1 VTNRFIHF
9 SKNTAQTG
17 EKKRM
22 NNIHKI
28 ALFSLS
34 VLLLAG
40 CMSFQE
46 AGIERGQ
53 TVFNRVSFRSV
64 KGNTIYYANRIYGGI
79 LISAGTECTINDF
92 TSGAIKFTANGDK
105 YVLRQWLI
113 GQGTEDARVSFEKFF
128 LEDKEA
134 IGLDK
139 INPKFQKNI
148 SSGIVEVGMT
158 KQEVLLSTGYP
169 SYLGRRHR
177 TRNETRE
184 RILAHS
190 DWYYLKTGRRKIL
203 LRFKG
208 EELAEVIGK

>member
-1 VTNRFIHF
+1 MSPI
-9 SKNTAQTG
+9 SKNTASTG
-17 EKKRM
+17 ESKTM
-22 NNIHKI
+22 NNIRKI
-28 ALFSLS
+28 ALVFLS
-34 VLLLAG
+34 VLLLSG
-40 CMSFQE
+40 CMSLQE

-79 LISAGTECTINDF
+79 LIPAGTECTIKDE
-92 TSGAIKFTANGDK
+92 TASAIKFTANGNV

-113 GQGTEDARVSFEKFF
+113 AQSTENAKASFEKFF

-134 IGLDK
+134 IGLDT
-139 INPKFQKNI
+139 INPKFQENI

-158 KQEVLLSTGYP
+158 KQEVLLSIGYP

-177 TRNETRE
+177 TRKETRE

-190 DWYYLKTGRRKIL
+190 DWYYLKTGRKKVL

-208 EELAEVIGK
+208 EELTEIIGK